1 MFNDNLIQLRK
12 LNNMTQED
20 VAEKVGVSRR
30 AIAKWE
36 AEAFLA
42 IADAV
47 RSGVFD

>member
-1 MFNDNLIQLRK
+1 MFRDNLTRLRK
-12 LNNMTQED
+12 MHSMTQED